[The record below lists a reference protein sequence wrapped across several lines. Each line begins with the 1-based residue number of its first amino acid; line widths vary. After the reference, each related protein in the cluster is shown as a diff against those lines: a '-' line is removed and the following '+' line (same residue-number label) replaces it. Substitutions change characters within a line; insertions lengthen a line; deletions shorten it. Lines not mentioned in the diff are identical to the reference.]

1 MTFDD
6 LVDHYETY
14 LAAVEPDATDEAQS
28 RLVNWLDDGDSTV
41 ISRQVRI
48 VLVSAGFYREITTTV
63 LWLTDLYW
71 LDIRCVRLTPYRVGE
86 RLLLDVQRK
95 LAS

>member
-1 MTFDD
+1 MFPPA
-6 LVDHYETY
+6 LGRF
-14 LAAVEPDATDEAQS
+14 L
-28 RLVNWLDDGDSTV
+28 
-41 ISRQVRI
+41 
-48 VLVSAGFYREITTTV
+48 V
-63 LWLTDLYW
+63 LWLTDLYG